1 MRRDYYDGHEE
12 DRSDDDDDDDDD
24 DARVSVAGV
33 RSGDGPRDDYKHEDA
48 FREDYIRAEEKKE
61 VVDAVSRVGVSN
73 GAGEASSFS
82 SSAGRK
88 RQRERVDDGYGH
100 DCPTVDEQF
109 HGRERRRKRRKRS
122 AGGENNERRRGG
134 GGGDDGGSGNREGVG
149 VDKPRSTHRSY
160 YRLLLFVLYLLA
172 WPLLCSTSASGHLA
186 STFAQNPTLA
196 HAKNPAQRNATPL
209 YTNLF
214 SSSTVV
220 VHQHQQPQQYV
231 QGSDYNTD
239 DSERHRHHQEQ
250 PKQQPQQQRQQQE
263 QASQEPRQQERK
275 EKREQVDQESEV
287 WDPHEEYIWE
297 VNQLNPW
304 LSACDLAGP
313 APADLQ
319 GSCGPPE
326 VPKNCPL
333 PCATTSRDVFRE
345 VIDGSRVSGDASTTT
360 MSSSATTTTT
370 TTTRTTS
377 TMTRTT
383 IKTKTKTGVESGDR
397 HGAYTEEAGVRTA
410 PEQCLF
416 YLEESHKRDICRDD
430 FGRASTRSFLTP
442 RENRYWFMSGLR
454 LRHCCEHAVVNAL
467 APGKGGPLNDV
478 LNGGL
483 KCADALDKLLLVDA
497 LAARLHCEF
506 EEVLARYDC
515 AQPYSVI
522 HNCTHCKEAYRK
534 WVCSS
539 LVPYFAHGGPMD
551 AKSLGG
557 SWTGTRLRPCR
568 SICQSVEQR
577 CPYLLP
583 GDRAPAYPTQYA
595 GEPTFL
601 CRDPNIPETGGQA
614 ARALHNSD
622 DDECCFHVCSEDAPG
637 SGICANCTEPWKH
650 GRVHDPSTAPHCEIN
665 IPQAGFTGE
674 QNTDSQAG
682 QPEVTT
688 DRGLVDGDGDGDD
701 DQDTD
706 GASSSTTITPTSSTT
721 VGQQDTSF
729 CGSGRI
735 GSIPSASSLGRS
747 TPPVVLQLLWLFW
760 MILIFLS
767 GNGALRNNSLVSSFA
782 LLRLIGSSCLLLRT
796 RLGLEGGSLRFAFFG
811 SRAAKIAV
819 VRSLL
824 FVLGMS
830 RRAVMKCR
838 RRGWWWWRSWRRSSS
853 RHFRWKSRLKEEERR
868 PRVLR
873 RFGGR
878 ARGRA
883 RLDHKDP
890 ARVPVAMPRGISRRI
905 TRSRRWE
912 RYRWCSS
919 RGADDPGSCRCRR
932 KPRPPTADKRT
943 PDVAF
948 WRSVLRDASISI
960 LGLSPKL
967 AACSRRFRDW
977 WCWWLWRWWR
987 ECRDTEPRDAF
998 VSSRRKDCTAVCGT
1012 RRRRGRRRRRRSSS
1026 SRRRRRKRRR
1036 GTSGLLERD
1045 VACSAKSTSRK
1056 DPP

>member
-1 MRRDYYDGHEE
+1 MHRE
-12 DRSDDDDDDDDD
+12 DA
-24 DARVSVAGV
+24 ARVSVV
-33 RSGDGPRDDYKHEDA
+33 VLGDGP
-48 FREDYIRAEEKKE
+48 
-61 VVDAVSRVGVSN
+61 
-73 GAGEASSFS
+73 
-82 SSAGRK
+82 
-88 RQRERVDDGYGH
+88 
-100 DCPTVDEQF
+100 DCPFAERRRRRESPTDF
-109 HGRERRRKRRKRS
+109 HGRGGRRSDNTAWLQKLITRRT
-122 AGGENNERRRGG
+122 
-134 GGGDDGGSGNREGVG
+134 GGGD
-149 VDKPRSTHRSY
+149 KPRTRRG
-160 YRLLLFVLYLLA
+160 RLLLLVLYLLA
-172 WPLLCSTSASGHLA
+172 WPLLCSAHLA
-186 STFAQNPTLA
+186 STFAQNPTLG
-196 HAKNPAQRNATPL
+196 HAKNPAQRNATPS

-220 VHQHQQPQQYV
+220 AHQHQQPQQYV
-231 QGSDYNTD
+231 QGGDYSTE
-239 DSERHRHHQEQ
+239 DSERRRHRKQ
-250 PKQQPQQQRQQQE
+250 PKR
-263 QASQEPRQQERK
+263 ERTDHWHPYGK
-275 EKREQVDQESEV
+275 YS
-287 WDPHEEYIWE
+287 WE
-297 VNQLNPW
+297 VNQVNPW

-326 VPKNCPL
+326 VPKYCPM
-333 PCATTSRDVFRE
+333 PCAATSRDPFRE
-345 VIDGSRVSGDASTTT
+345 VIDVSTGV
-360 MSSSATTTTT
+360 TTTTT
-370 TTTRTTS
+370 TTTMMIR
-377 TMTRTT
+377 
-383 IKTKTKTGVESGDR
+383 TKTRLEKADR
-397 HGAYTEEAGVRTA
+397 RGAYTEEAGVRTA

-467 APGKGGPLNDV
+467 APGKAGPLDDV

-551 AKSLGG
+551 AKSPES

-568 SICQSVEQR
+568 SFCQSVEQR

-614 ARALHNSD
+614 ARALHSSD

-637 SGICANCTEPWKH
+637 TGICANCTEPWKH
-650 GRVHDPSTAPHCEIN
+650 GRAQDPPTAPQCEIN
-665 IPQAGFTGE
+665 PPQADV
-674 QNTDSQAG
+674 TDQQYPGSQAG

-688 DRGLVDGDGDGDD
+688 DRGLVDD
-701 DQDTD
+701 DTD
-706 GASSSTTITPTSSTT
+706 AASSSTSITPTSSTT
-721 VGQQDTSF
+721 VSQQDASF

-747 TPPVVLQLLWLFW
+747 TPPVALQLLWLCS
-760 MILIFLS
+760 MVLISLS
-767 GNGALRNNSLVSSFA
+767 GNGALHNNLAFWGPSA
-782 LLRLIGSSCLLLRT
+782 LLRLIGTSCLLLRACP
-796 RLGLEGGSLRFAFFG
+796 GLEGSLRFAFLG
-811 SRAAKIAV
+811 PRAAKIAV
-819 VRSLL
+819 VRNLL

-873 RFGGR
+873 RIGGR
-878 ARGRA
+878 TRGRA
-883 RLDHKDP
+883 HLEEA
-890 ARVPVAMPRGISRRI
+890 ARVAIPRGIA
-905 TRSRRWE
+905 RSRRWE
-912 RYRWCSS
+912 GWRRS
-919 RGADDPGSCRCRR
+919 RLP
-932 KPRPPTADKRT
+932 T

-948 WRSVLRDASISI
+948 CRSVLRDASVSI
-960 LGLSPKL
+960 LGSFPQLA

-977 WCWWLWRWWR
+977 WYWWLWRWWR
-987 ECRDTEPRDAF
+987 
-998 VSSRRKDCTAVCGT
+998 K
-1012 RRRRGRRRRRRSSS
+1012 
-1026 SRRRRRKRRR
+1026 RRRKRRR
-1036 GTSGLLERD
+1036 RRWVYCGRIVGTD
-1045 VACSAKSTSRK
+1045 VACSAKSMSKK